1 MYKETPLKLAPERVI
16 FNHQGFKVFFPRAR
30 LRHQPFGIQVAGDA
44 PWTVHRPETVESLY
58 VLWATTR
65 QTHYR
70 DQGWRIFEALEK
82 WAAVCALCVNECC
95 CVGVARLHT
104 AMERILMSGI
114 RANHVATG
122 TMTGPKATFSL
133 RLSSIFSCCSMM
145 RIPNDW
151 IIMCSTLRRIH
162 SRYRVRISRY
172 LCKTV
177 HNTPPS
183 KCAYLYNST
192 FVFPLP

>member
-1 MYKETPLKLAPERVI
+1 MLPSCAP
-16 FNHQGFKVFFPRAR
+16 
-30 LRHQPFGIQVAGDA
+30 RHRPCGVQVAGDA
-44 PWTVHRPETVESLY
+44 PWTVHRPETIESLY

-65 QTHYR
+65 LKHYR
-70 DQGWRIFEALEK
+70 DSGWRIFEALEK

-104 AMERILMSGI
+104 AMVRIPMSEI
-114 RANHVATG
+114 RANRVAKG

-133 RLSSIFSCCSMM
+133 RLSNIFSCCSMM

-162 SRYRVRISRY
+162 SQYRVRIFRY

-177 HNTPPS
+177 HNLPPS
-183 KCAYLYNST
+183 K
-192 FVFPLP
+192 